1 MIKKW
6 FSLFGLIIVFSLSG
20 IAQDSSSVLL
30 TVGDE
35 KVDAEEFWS
44 IYKKNSN
51 INLQGEKT
59 SLKEYLELYINFK
72 LKVKEAKDAK
82 MDTATPFLKELEG
95 YRQQLAKPYLV
106 IEKVNDETVRQL
118 YDRMLINVRASHILF
133 RLAENASP
141 ADTLAVFQKAF
152 QTRQAI
158 LDGTYSFADA
168 AVKFSE
174 DPSARDTNME
184 NGRPMR
190 KGNHG
195 DLGYFGVFDMVFP
208 FEEAVFNLQKG
219 EISMPVRTR
228 FGYHLIFLTD
238 KIPAIGQVRAAHI
251 FIKNSSSSEAD
262 SAKMWIDTL
271 YAQIQNGKTFE
282 EIVRQHSDDKGS
294 SKKGGEL
301 PWFGA
306 NRMVPEFI
314 AAISKMKV
322 GDISAPVKTSFGWHI
337 IKFLDQKPV
346 EDFEKV
352 KEEIKEKL
360 KRDVRSH
367 KGELAKIAQIKNQ
380 EHFLE
385 FPENLHEA
393 FSAVNA
399 NFYSSK
405 FVIESLSNYTKPI
418 FSIHDREYS
427 QYDFLMHLDKQ
438 KESVMPDNFPVFLE
452 KRYQEYVN
460 QNCLNYEEEHLEEKY
475 SEFRLI
481 MNEYREGILLFDLM
495 DKKVWSAASKDTL
508 GLEQFFAKNQ
518 NKYKWKKRAQLSVFH
533 LNDKSYSDSVQD
545 LLFLGKTDEEI
556 LNEFSSDSLNPV
568 RLENITIEKGDKP
581 EYDAF
586 KWKKSAF
593 YSLMDE
599 NGEVE
604 AIIAFRDI
612 LKPTLKKLS
621 ETRGMAIANYQTH
634 LEKEWIAE
642 LKKRYQVKVDKH
654 VLRTLKERDKE

>member
-106 IEKVNDETVRQL
+106 IEEVNDETVRQL

-174 DPSARDTNME
+174 DPSARDTNMG

-190 KGNHG
+190 KGNQG

-367 KGELAKIAQIKNQ
+367 KGELAKIAQIKNE

-438 KESVMPDNFPVFLE
+438 KGSVMPDNFPVFFE

-556 LNEFSSDSLNPV
+556 LNEFSGDSLNPV

>member
-174 DPSARDTNME
+174 DPSARDTNMG

-621 ETRGMAIANYQTH
+621 ETRGMVIANYQTH

>member
-174 DPSARDTNME
+174 DPSARDTNMG

-367 KGELAKIAQIKNQ
+367 KGELAKIAQIKNE

-621 ETRGMAIANYQTH
+621 ETRGMVIANYQTH

>member
-106 IEKVNDETVRQL
+106 IEEVNDETVRQL

-174 DPSARDTNME
+174 DPSARDTNMG

-190 KGNHG
+190 KGNQG

-367 KGELAKIAQIKNQ
+367 KGELAKIAQIKNE

-556 LNEFSSDSLNPV
+556 LNEFSGDSLNPV

>member
-106 IEKVNDETVRQL
+106 IEEVNDETVRQL

-174 DPSARDTNME
+174 DPSARDTNMG

-367 KGELAKIAQIKNQ
+367 KGELAKIAQIKNE

-438 KESVMPDNFPVFLE
+438 KGSVMPDNFPVFFE

-495 DKKVWSAASKDTL
+495 DKKVWSRASSDSL

-556 LNEFSSDSLNPV
+556 LNEFSGDSLNPV

>member
-106 IEKVNDETVRQL
+106 IEEVNDETVRQL

-174 DPSARDTNME
+174 DPSARDTNMG

-360 KRDVRSH
+360 KRDIRSH
-367 KGELAKIAQIKNQ
+367 KGELAKIAQIKNE

-438 KESVMPDNFPVFLE
+438 KGSVMPDNFPVFLE

-495 DKKVWSAASKDTL
+495 DKKVWSRASSDSL

-556 LNEFSSDSLNPV
+556 LNEFSGDSLNPV